1 MLDLVITILRLFIT
15 FLNSVVDLLEA
26 RQAAR
31 PLPTEDLP
39 SSPSTARPSSGQP
52 PPPVTPV
59 RRTPVQYIA
68 TPNEELRQQFAE
80 TKICTHYWHSAK
92 TPYTN
97 SCPICHMKR
106 ELR

>member
-15 FLNSVVDLLEA
+15 FLNTVVDLLEA
-26 RQAAR
+26 RQVAQ
-31 PLPTEDLP
+31 PLPTEEFP
-39 SSPSTARPSSGQP
+39 SSPSTARPTSGQ

-59 RRTPVQYIA
+59 RRTPTRYIA

-80 TKICTHYWHSAK
+80 TRICTHYWHQTS